1 MGRPLPV
8 VRDVI
13 DGYVLPDA
21 VSIWPDMAG
30 VMAAMRR
37 ARTAFVFI
45 ADSRLSL
52 SAEVV
57 SRIEETENRTDGS
70 RVTHLDITI
79 NTHYDVPMRTTLT
92 LDDDVA
98 ERLREQARLQ
108 DRTFKQV
115 VNDTLRRGMSPDAGD
130 IPTPEYRVVPNH
142 SALAPGIDPT
152 KLNQINDQLEA
163 ETFGGAPSA
172 I

>member
-13 DGYVLPDA
+13 DGYGLPEA

-70 RVTHLDITI
+70 
-79 NTHYDVPMRTTLT
+79 
-92 LDDDVA
+92 
-98 ERLREQARLQ
+98 
-108 DRTFKQV
+108 
-115 VNDTLRRGMSPDAGD
+115 
-130 IPTPEYRVVPNH
+130 
-142 SALAPGIDPT
+142 
-152 KLNQINDQLEA
+152 
-163 ETFGGAPSA
+163 
-172 I
+172 

>member
-1 MGRPLPV
+1 
-8 VRDVI
+8 
-13 DGYVLPDA
+13 
-21 VSIWPDMAG
+21 
-30 VMAAMRR
+30 
-37 ARTAFVFI
+37 
-45 ADSRLSL
+45 
-52 SAEVV
+52 
-57 SRIEETENRTDGS
+57 
-70 RVTHLDITI
+70 
-79 NTHYDVPMRTTLT
+79 MRTTLT

-115 VNDTLRRGMSPDAGD
+115 VNDTLRRGMSPDVGD
-130 IPTPEYRVVPNH
+130 IPTPEYRIVPNH

-152 KLNQINDQLEA
+152 KLNQLNDQLEA

>member
-1 MGRPLPV
+1 
-8 VRDVI
+8 
-13 DGYVLPDA
+13 
-21 VSIWPDMAG
+21 MAG
-30 VMAAMRR
+30 HGRGHGGDEAGKDGFCLHCGLKA
-37 ARTAFVFI
+37 
-45 ADSRLSL
+45 L

-79 NTHYDVPMRTTLT
+79 DTHYDVLMRTTLT

-130 IPTPEYRVVPNH
+130 IPTPEYRIVPNH

>member
-13 DGYVLPDA
+13 DGYVLPEA

-45 ADSRLSL
+45 ADSRHSL
-52 SAEVV
+52 L
-57 SRIEETENRTDGS
+57 RWCQGLRKLRTERMD
-70 RVTHLDITI
+70 
-79 NTHYDVPMRTTLT
+79 
-92 LDDDVA
+92 
-98 ERLREQARLQ
+98 
-108 DRTFKQV
+108 
-115 VNDTLRRGMSPDAGD
+115 
-130 IPTPEYRVVPNH
+130 
-142 SALAPGIDPT
+142 
-152 KLNQINDQLEA
+152 LE
-163 ETFGGAPSA
+163 SH